1 MSACVVARSH
11 REPVHRAAPKTSAV
25 AIACCVGDAC
35 ALDVLHAL
43 DSMKEAAAGV
53 KDKSLDAWIDAARR
67 VDERIIEI
75 VTEDATLLRDALA
88 LEPHQRADAG
98 AVVSAR
104 DIWYRRL
111 GDAWHD
117 TRYSASEIDRTLG
130 ALDDLASAASA
141 VLDESVLGALQD
153 EAKAWREAG
162 RLAAMAPAVD
172 RLAKRLEA
180 AVETLGGMADASTAI
195 RDTYTL
201 MRSNSFGHIMA
212 ALTRS
217 PQHSAIAVVF
227 ACLMDDVVA
236 PGLNIIDV
244 MDRAIDRVCLPAACA
259 VADDSPTD

>member
-1 MSACVVARSH
+1 MSTSVVARSH
-11 REPVHRAAPKTSAV
+11 HESAHRAAPKTSGT
-25 AIACCVGDAC
+25 AIACCVVDAC
-35 ALDVLHAL
+35 ALDVLCAL
-43 DSMKEAAAGV
+43 SSMREAAASV
-53 KDKSLDAWIDAARR
+53 EDKSLDTWVDAARR
-67 VDERIIEI
+67 VDERIAEI
-75 VTEDATLLRDALA
+75 VAADAALLGGALA
-88 LEPHQRADAG
+88 LEPQQIVDAG

-104 DIWYRRL
+104 DIWYGRL

-117 TRYSASEIDRTLG
+117 TRYSACEIGRTLG
-130 ALDDLASAASA
+130 ALDDLASSASA

-153 EAKAWREAG
+153 EARAWREA
-162 RLAAMAPAVD
+162 RHLAAMTSAVD

-180 AVETLGGMADASTAI
+180 AVETLGGVVNASAAI
-195 RDTYTL
+195 RDTYAL
-201 MRSNSFGHIMA
+201 MRSNNFGHIMA

-244 MDRAIDRVCLPAACA
+244 MDRAIERVCFPAACA